1 MNRRGFMLLAATAA
15 IDRNPAAAEAKML
28 RIGFIQAGFRQDNQG
43 LLDSFGQALAALGW
57 TDSSTIAVLD
67 RWAEERTERLP
78 ALVKELIGSGVSVLV
93 TAGTPATLAASC
105 ASTTMPIVM
114 VGVGDPVGLGVV
126 ASLGQPGGNV
136 TGLSLTSSKLTTEQL
151 ALLRELVPG
160 MRRLAVIV
168 RNDPGLEQRLR
179 PSQRRP
185 AKRDRAIDARGA
197 ARD

>member
-15 IDRNPAAAEAKML
+15 IDRYPAAAKMP

-57 TDSSTIAVLD
+57 TDSSTIVVLD

-78 ALVKELIGSGVSVLV
+78 AIVKELIGSGVRVLV
-93 TAGTPATLAASC
+93 TAGTPATLAAKG
-105 ASTTMPIVM
+105 ATTTMPIVM

-136 TGLSLTSSKLTTEQL
+136 TGLSLTSSELTTDRSPF
-151 ALLRELVPG
+151 ALTKV
-160 MRRLAVIV
+160 
-168 RNDPGLEQRLR
+168 DGLKIG
-179 PSQRRP
+179 SDTGTCF
-185 AKRDRAIDARGA
+185 KVGV
-197 ARD
+197 